1 MEEGSQNLIVQIGS
15 CGVLCIPSIT
25 NVFSLSSGNNQGD
38 YGVVRKVQIER
49 FDHIPSMIE
58 LAGKTPKID
67 DKQKNV
73 NNN

>member
-15 CGVLCIPSIT
+15 CGVLWIPSIT
-25 NVFSLSSGNNQGD
+25 NVFLLSSGNNQGD

-58 LAGKTPKID
+58 LKDTKD
-67 DKQKNV
+67 R
-73 NNN
+73 

>member
-15 CGVLCIPSIT
+15 CGVLWIPSIT
-25 NVFSLSSGNNQGD
+25 NVFLLSSGNNQGD

-58 LAGKTPKID
+58 LKDTKDRWQAKKC
-67 DKQKNV
+67 KQ
-73 NNN
+73 